1 NGRRSVAKSLVT
13 SSRPALAN
21 ILIGDATD
29 PVCESVFRSRGHSVD
44 FKPGLSKEE
53 LLSIIGKYDG
63 LVVRSGVTVDED
75 LIAAAK
81 NMRIVGR
88 AGTGVDNINVPA
100 ATSKGVL
107 VMNTPGGNTV
117 STAELTMSHI
127 LALARNIPQ
136 AVASMKEGRWDRK
149 KYTGTELMGKTV
161 GVVGLGRIGR
171 EVATWC
177 MNFGMHA
184 VGYDPILTDDAAL
197 AAGIEPVSLDEL
209 FARSDFISLHTPLT
223 PETRG
228 LIGTTNIEKCKD
240 GVRIIN
246 CARGGIIDPVALVD
260 ALNQGKGGGCV
271 GCRLVSM
278 PHDLLRPPSSILLS
292 SVLFRFSTAPC
303 FAGCRGFSGRVPQRA
318 AAARADGA
326 HHTPEGR
333 VLASP
338 RRVHARCSG
347 AGGEGHRHPDVRRPR
362 RRRVR
367 GRAQRPQHG
376 RRAQVEADVLRVSR
390 GENGRS
396 PGAAA
401 RAGEGA
407 SNRVT
412 LHGKSLG
419 VPEMAG
425 PMSAAVIKGA
435 LNLLLAQEVNYVN
448 AAAVAKDTGLAIEV
462 AFSERDPK
470 GYLNGLTVEFE
481 IDGVLNGRRMMTG
494 TCFGTDTRVVDVD
507 GLEIDFN
514 PTGNM
519 LMFNNPDSPGM
530 LRAVAAILGDGG
542 INIASF
548 ALGRVRTGGVAMSC
562 LNLDTPCT
570 EEMLEEIRKIPDIR
584 NVVQASI
591 DSTEDPSFR
600 LDADETAQGQ
610 VYGTPMPPDKPQ
622 HPEFSSGPCK
632 KRPGWSASKLKSE
645 SLGRSHRSKVG
656 KARLKYAI
664 EESKRILGIPDD
676 YLLGIVP
683 ASDTGAYEMAMW
695 SMLGPRD
702 IDSCHWESFGK
713 GWHGDAMTHLGLKD
727 RVTEHTADYG
737 HLPDLTQ
744 TNPDSDIL
752 FTWNGTTSG
761 VKVPNGDWISD
772 DRKGL
777 TFNDCTSAAFAMDIP
792 WNKCDVSTYS
802 WQKVLGGEGA
812 HGVLVLS
819 PRAVERLES
828 FTPDRPLPK
837 IFRMVKKGK
846 VDRSIF
852 DGSTINTPSML
863 CVEDYIDALQWC
875 DTVGG
880 LNGLIKRSEAN
891 ARVINKFCGERD
903 WIRNLAQDPA
913 TASNTSVCLTLDL
926 EKDQVKNMVGL
937 LETEGVAF
945 DVGSYRDAPAGLRIW
960 CGATVE
966 KEDVEALMPWL
977 EWAYTEAKSG

>member
-1 NGRRSVAKSLVT
+1 MFLSVVRRSAGRVATAPNGGAAQSGRKGTVRSLVG

-21 ILIGDATD
+21 ILIGDSTD
-29 PVCESVFRSRGHSVD
+29 PVCESVFRSRGHAVD

-63 LVVRSGVTVDED
+63 LVVRSGVQVDED
-75 LIAAAK
+75 LITAAK

-136 AVASMKEGRWDRK
+136 AVSSMKEGRWDRK
-149 KYTGTELMGKTV
+149 KYTGTELMGKTI

-209 FARSDFISLHTPLT
+209 FACSDFITLHTPLT
-223 PETRG
+223 PETKG
-228 LIGTTNIEKCKD
+228 LIGRSNLDKCKK

-260 ALNQGKGGGCV
+260 ALNLGKVAGASLDVYPSEPPPPELKELVTHPKVVCSPHLGASTQDAQVRVAKDIAIQMCDVLDGGEYVGVLNAPNMAAARKSKLTAYVSLGERMGALQAQLLGQGKG
-271 GCRLVSM
+271 
-278 PHDLLRPPSSILLS
+278 
-292 SVLFRFSTAPC
+292 
-303 FAGCRGFSGRVPQRA
+303 
-318 AAARADGA
+318 
-326 HHTPEGR
+326 
-333 VLASP
+333 
-338 RRVHARCSG
+338 
-347 AGGEGHRHPDVRRPR
+347 
-362 RRRVR
+362 
-367 GRAQRPQHG
+367 
-376 RRAQVEADVLRVSR
+376 
-390 GENGRS
+390 
-396 PGAAA
+396 
-401 RAGEGA
+401 
-407 SNRVT
+407 T
-412 LHGKSLG
+412 LHGKNLG
-419 VPEMAG
+419 VPEKAG

-470 GYLNGLTVEFE
+470 GYLNGLSVEFE
-481 IDGVLNGRRMMTG
+481 IDGVLNGRRTMTG

-514 PTGNM
+514 PSGHM

-530 LRAVAAILGDGG
+530 LRAVAAILGDQG

-570 EEMLEEIRKIPDIR
+570 EGMLEEIRKIPDIR

-591 DSTEDPSFR
+591 DSREDPSFR
-600 LDADETAQGQ
+600 MDTDEASQGQ

-632 KRPGWSASKLKSE
+632 KRPGWSASELKSE

-727 RVTEHTADYG
+727 QVTEHTADYG
-737 HLPDLTQ
+737 HLPDLSQ

-772 DRKGL
+772 NRTGL

-812 HGVLVLS
+812 HGVMVLS

-891 ARVINKFCGERD
+891 ARVINNFCGERD

-926 EKDQVKNMVGL
+926 EKDQVKTMVGL

>member
-1 NGRRSVAKSLVT
+1 
-13 SSRPALAN
+13 
-21 ILIGDATD
+21 
-29 PVCESVFRSRGHSVD
+29 
-44 FKPGLSKEE
+44 
-53 LLSIIGKYDG
+53 
-63 LVVRSGVTVDED
+63 
-75 LIAAAK
+75 
-81 NMRIVGR
+81 MRIIGR

-149 KYTGTELMGKTV
+149 KYTGTELMGKTI

-171 EVATWC
+171 EVAGWS
-177 MNFGMHA
+177 MNFGMQA
-184 VGYDPILTDDAAL
+184 VGYDPIITDSSARAF
-197 AAGIEPVSLDEL
+197 GIEPVSLDEL

-223 PETRG
+223 PETKG
-228 LIGTTNIEKCKD
+228 LIGKSNLEKCKE
-240 GVRIIN
+240 GVRIVN
-246 CARGGIIDPVALVD
+246 CARGGIVDPGALLEAIKTGKVAGASLDVYPTEPPPPELEELVMHPKVVCSPHLGASTQD
-260 ALNQGKGGGCV
+260 AQVRVAKDIAVQMCDVLDGGEYVGVLN
-271 GCRLVSM
+271 
-278 PHDLLRPPSSILLS
+278 
-292 SVLFRFSTAPC
+292 APNM
-303 FAGCRGFSGRVPQRA
+303 
-318 AAARADGA
+318 AAARKAQLTPYVFLGEKIGA
-326 HHTPEGR
+326 LQAQLLGQ
-333 VLASP
+333 
-338 RRVHARCSG
+338 G
-347 AGGEGHRHPDVRRPR
+347 K
-362 RRRVR
+362 VR
-367 GRAQRPQHG
+367 GIKI
-376 RRAQVEADVLRVSR
+376 
-390 GENGRS
+390 
-396 PGAAA
+396 
-401 RAGEGA
+401 
-407 SNRVT
+407 T
-412 LHGKSLG
+412 LHGKELG

-448 AAAVAKDTGLAIEV
+448 AAAVAKETGLAIEV

-470 GYLNGLTVEFE
+470 GYLNGLTVDFE
-481 IDGVLNGRRMMTG
+481 IDGVLNGRRSMTG
-494 TCFGTDTRVVDVD
+494 TCFGKDTRVVDVD

-514 PTGNM
+514 PSGTM

-530 LRAVAAILGDGG
+530 LRAVAAVLGKEG

-548 ALGRVRTGGVAMSC
+548 ALGRIRTGGTAMSC
-562 LNLDTPCT
+562 LHLDTPCSSAT
-570 EEMLEEIRKIPDIR
+570 LEEIRKVPEIR
-584 NVVQASI
+584 NVIQAVI
-591 DSTEDPSFR
+591 DRVDDPSFR
-600 LDADETAQGQ
+600 VDDDERAQGH
-610 VYGTPMPPDKPQ
+610 VYGTPMPPRKPV

-632 KRPGWSASKLKSE
+632 KRPGYSASMLKTE
-645 SLGRSHRSKVG
+645 SLGRSHRSTVG

-664 EESKRILGIPDD
+664 EESKRLLGIPDD

-713 GWHGDAMTHLGLKD
+713 GWHGDAMSHLGLKNQ
-727 RVTEHTADYG
+727 VTEHTADYG
-737 HLPDLTQ
+737 HLPDLTK

-792 WNKCDVSTYS
+792 WDKVDVSTYS

-812 HGVLVLS
+812 HGVLILS
-819 PRAVERLES
+819 PRAVERLET

-837 IFRMVKKGK
+837 IFRMAKKGK
-846 VDRSIF
+846 IDRSIF

-863 CVEDYIDALQWC
+863 CVEDYIDALLWC
-875 DTVGG
+875 ETVGG
-880 LNGLIKRSEAN
+880 LKGLIKRSKAN
-891 ARVINKFCGERD
+891 AAVVQNFCDERD
-903 WIRNLAQDPA
+903 WIRNLAVDPS
-913 TASNTSVCLTLDL
+913 TASNTSVCLSVDL
-926 EKDQVKNMVGL
+926 EKDEVKKMVSL
-937 LETEGVAF
+937 LEKEGVAY

-977 EWAYTEAKSG
+977 EWAFTEAKSGT

>member
-1 NGRRSVAKSLVT
+1 
-13 SSRPALAN
+13 
-21 ILIGDATD
+21 
-29 PVCESVFRSRGHSVD
+29 
-44 FKPGLSKEE
+44 
-53 LLSIIGKYDG
+53 
-63 LVVRSGVTVDED
+63 
-75 LIAAAK
+75 
-81 NMRIVGR
+81 
-88 AGTGVDNINVPA
+88 
-100 ATSKGVL
+100 
-107 VMNTPGGNTV
+107 
-117 STAELTMSHI
+117 
-127 LALARNIPQ
+127 
-136 AVASMKEGRWDRK
+136 
-149 KYTGTELMGKTV
+149 MGKTI

-177 MNFGMHA
+177 MNFGMQA

-209 FARSDFISLHTPLT
+209 FARSDFITLHTPLT
-223 PETRG
+223 PETKG
-228 LIGTTNIEKCKD
+228 LIGRSNLDKCKK

-260 ALNQGKGGGCV
+260 ALNLGKVRGFPWCGAFCRGLGFYDTLGGALCLVDEEGASCGNGRYRV
-271 GCRLVSM
+271 GLVSM
-278 PHDLLRPPSSILLS
+278 TLS
-292 SVLFRFSTAPC
+292 AVPRGRSV
-303 FAGCRGFSGRVPQRA
+303 SGRVPERA
-318 AAARADGA
+318 SAARAEGA
-326 HHTPEGR
+326 RHAPQGR
-333 VLASP
+333 VLAAP
-338 RRVHARCSG
+338 GGVDARRSG
-347 AGGEGHRHPDVRRPR
+347 ESGEGHRDPDVRRSR
-362 RRRVR
+362 WRGVR
-367 GRAQRPQHG
+367 GGAQRAEHG
-376 RRAQVEADVLRVSR
+376 RRAQVKAYGVRVSR
-390 GENGRS
+390 GEDGGT
-396 PGAAA
+396 PGAASGT
-401 RAGEGA
+401 GEGA
-407 SNRVT
+407 IKVT

-470 GYLNGLTVEFE
+470 GYLNGLSVEFE
-481 IDGVLNGRRMMTG
+481 IDGVLNGRRTMTG

-514 PTGNM
+514 PSGHM

-530 LRAVAAILGDGG
+530 LRAVAAILGDQG

-570 EEMLEEIRKIPDIR
+570 EGMLEEIRKIPDIR

-591 DSTEDPSFR
+591 DSREDPSFR
-600 LDADETAQGQ
+600 LDTDEASQGQ

-632 KRPGWSASKLKSE
+632 KRPGWSASNLKSE

-727 RVTEHTADYG
+727 QVTEHTADYG
-737 HLPDLTQ
+737 HLPDLSQ

-772 DRKGL
+772 NRTGL

-812 HGVLVLS
+812 HGVMVLS

-891 ARVINKFCGERD
+891 ARVINNFCGERE

-926 EKDQVKNMVGL
+926 EKDQVKTMVGL

-945 DVGSYRDAPAGLRIW
+945 DVGSYRDAPAGLRVW

>member
-1 NGRRSVAKSLVT
+1 MLSSFARAGASAGRLARPLRNGAASRSARQAGAARSLVGA
-13 SSRPALAN
+13 SHPSLAN

-29 PVCESVFRSRGHSVD
+29 PVCESVFRSRGHAVD

-53 LLSIIGKYDG
+53 LLEIIGKYDG

-75 LIAAAK
+75 LIAAAT

-149 KYTGTELMGKTV
+149 KYTGTELMGKTI

-184 VGYDPILTDDAAL
+184 VGYDPILTDSAAL

-209 FARSDFISLHTPLT
+209 FERSDFITLHTPLT

-228 LIGTTNIEKCKD
+228 LIGRANLDKCKK

-260 ALNQGKGGGCV
+260 AINLGKVAGASLDVYPSEPPPPELKELVNHPKVVCSPHLGASTQDAQVRVAKDIAIQMCDVLDGGEYVGVLN
-271 GCRLVSM
+271 
-278 PHDLLRPPSSILLS
+278 
-292 SVLFRFSTAPC
+292 APNM
-303 FAGCRGFSGRVPQRA
+303 
-318 AAARADGA
+318 AAARKSKLTPYVSLGERMGA
-326 HHTPEGR
+326 LQAQLLGQ
-333 VLASP
+333 
-338 RRVHARCSG
+338 G
-347 AGGEGHRHPDVRRPR
+347 KVR
-362 RRRVR
+362 
-367 GRAQRPQHG
+367 
-376 RRAQVEADVLRVSR
+376 SIK
-390 GENGRS
+390 
-396 PGAAA
+396 
-401 RAGEGA
+401 
-407 SNRVT
+407 VT

-470 GYLNGLTVEFE
+470 GYLNGLSVEFE
-481 IDGVLNGRRMMTG
+481 IDGVLNGRRTMTG

-514 PTGNM
+514 PTGHM

-530 LRAVAAILGDGG
+530 LRAVAAILGDKG

-570 EEMLEEIRKIPDIR
+570 EDMLEEIRKIPEIR

-591 DSTEDPSFR
+591 DSREDPSFR
-600 LDADETAQGQ
+600 LDADETSQGQ
-610 VYGTPMPPDKPQ
+610 VYGTPMPPEKPEN
-622 HPEFSSGPCK
+622 PEFSSGPCK
-632 KRPGWSASKLKSE
+632 KRPGWSASQLKSE

-664 EESKRILGIPDD
+664 EESKRILGVPDD

-695 SMLGPRD
+695 GMLGPRE

-727 RVTEHTADYG
+727 QVTEHTADYG

-772 DRKGL
+772 DRTGL

-802 WQKVLGGEGA
+802 WQKALGGEGA
-812 HGVLVLS
+812 HGVVILS

-828 FTPDRPLPK
+828 FAPDRPLPK

-863 CVEDYIDALQWC
+863 CVEDYIDALQWT

-891 ARVINKFCGERD
+891 ARVIDKFCGERD
-903 WIRNLAQDPA
+903 WIRNLAVDPA

-926 EKDQVKNMVGL
+926 EKDQVKTMVSL

-977 EWAYTEAKSG
+977 EWAYTEAKGG